1 MRARFSFQQALAIKG
16 LSLFVCMAAWL
27 STPSFA
33 QNIPN
38 AGTLQQQINRDREI
52 FIPKEIQATEL
63 PKSEVKKRLDGPK
76 VTVKAFKFVGNTVLD
91 ELQLKKIT
99 EGYTDRSLEFF
110 ELELASGA
118 VAELYRSMGFVVRTS
133 LPPQDIKDGVVT
145 MEIVEANFGK
155 VVVEPFASK
164 RLDIDRIVRTINA
177 AQKAGEKLNTFQI
190 DKALALL
197 ADLSGVQIQ
206 GSLVEGDSPG
216 QTNLMVTLKETA
228 LVTLD
233 ASSDNTG
240 SRSTGQNRLATSLA
254 INSPLGLGDQ
264 LAINTL
270 SSSGTQYVRLSEYMP
285 VGYAGSKFGLNLSH
299 LNYHLVTQDY
309 AALLAKGTADTLG
322 LETTYPLVL
331 SRLSTLTAVLGLDGK
346 HFVNQSQNT
355 VASDY
360 VSRLVNL
367 GLNGT
372 TLSSPMSQTRS
383 SFNMGWVGGQLDL
396 SQSANRVSDANTV
409 KTSGRFNKFKYTV
422 SRDQEIVQGFSF
434 YSSLNGQWASKNLDS
449 SEKFYLGGINGV
461 RAYPSNEAGGALGQ
475 LASVELR
482 SRLGPSSL
490 FSGFYDH
497 GRVLTNP
504 NNDYPGASVLNK
516 YALKGY
522 GFSYAYGTAG
532 GSSIKATV
540 ARRIGNNPNPTT
552 TGNDQDGSMVK
563 NRFWLNASVPF

>member
-1 MRARFSFQQALAIKG
+1 
-16 LSLFVCMAAWL
+16 
-27 STPSFA
+27 
-33 QNIPN
+33 
-38 AGTLQQQINRDREI
+38 
-52 FIPKEIQATEL
+52 
-63 PKSEVKKRLDGPK
+63 
-76 VTVKAFKFVGNTVLD
+76 
-91 ELQLKKIT
+91 
-99 EGYTDRSLEFF
+99 
-110 ELELASGA
+110 
-118 VAELYRSMGFVVRTS
+118 
-133 LPPQDIKDGVVT
+133 

-177 AQKAGEKLNTFQI
+177 AQKTGEKLNTFQV

-270 SSSGTQYVRLSEYMP
+270 SSSGTQFVRLSEYMP
-285 VGYAGSKFGLNLSH
+285 IGYAGSKFGLNLSH

-504 NNDYPGASVLNK
+504 NNDYAGASVLNK

-563 NRFWLNASVPF
+563 NRVWLNATVPF

>member
-1 MRARFSFQQALAIKG
+1 
-16 LSLFVCMAAWL
+16 
-27 STPSFA
+27 
-33 QNIPN
+33 
-38 AGTLQQQINRDREI
+38 
-52 FIPKEIQATEL
+52 
-63 PKSEVKKRLDGPK
+63 
-76 VTVKAFKFVGNTVLD
+76 
-91 ELQLKKIT
+91 
-99 EGYTDRSLEFF
+99 
-110 ELELASGA
+110 
-118 VAELYRSMGFVVRTS
+118 
-133 LPPQDIKDGVVT
+133 
-145 MEIVEANFGK
+145 
-155 VVVEPFASK
+155 
-164 RLDIDRIVRTINA
+164 
-177 AQKAGEKLNTFQI
+177 
-190 DKALALL
+190 
-197 ADLSGVQIQ
+197 
-206 GSLVEGDSPG
+206 
-216 QTNLMVTLKETA
+216 
-228 LVTLD
+228 
-233 ASSDNTG
+233 
-240 SRSTGQNRLATSLA
+240 LATSLA

-270 SSSGTQYVRLSEYMP
+270 TSSGTQYVRLSEYMP